1 MSKHQ
6 QALSK
11 NRTSSGVP
19 QPPAMPEQDGLV
31 TGENEAFQVCREGVV
46 YRKSQGQYAV
56 RWGEH
61 TLHCTISNRLRKQLV
76 YPIADPGSLRQHVVA
91 VEDIRMV
98 DPIAVGDCVQFVA
111 GGDGNGMIVAVLP
124 RRSKLVRRAAGPKP
138 LEQVIVANVDQLVV
152 ICAADRPAP
161 SWELVDR
168 YLASAESTEVPARIC
183 ITKIDLAEFGAL
195 DEEVANYRAIGYPV
209 DLTSASSGAGV
220 AAFAAVLQG
229 RLSVLAGKS
238 GAGKTSILN
247 AVQPGLG
254 LRVGAVSAMTGKGKH
269 TTSYLELFPLDGGG
283 GVVDTPGMR
292 EFGLWDVHEDD
303 IALLFR
309 EFRPFVGGCRFGASC
324 RHREEPG
331 CAITAAVDVG
341 QITPRR
347 YYSYRRLAS

>member
-1 MSKHQ
+1 MAKHQ
-6 QALSK
+6 QVLSK
-11 NRTSSGVP
+11 NRKNVGVP
-19 QPPAMPEQDGLV
+19 QPPVVPEPDGQAASAD
-31 TGENEAFQVCREGVV
+31 GESSVRREGVV

-56 RWGEH
+56 WVGEH
-61 TLHCTISNRLRKQLV
+61 SVHCAISNRLRKQLV
-76 YPIADPGSLRQHVVA
+76 YPIADPGSLRQHVVT

-98 DPIAVGDCVQFVA
+98 DPIAVGDHVQFVA
-111 GGDGNGMIVAVLP
+111 GGDGGGMIVDVLP
-124 RRSKLVRRAAGPKP
+124 RRSKLVRRAAGPRP
-138 LEQVIVANVDQLVV
+138 LEQVIVANVDQVV
-152 ICAADRPAP
+152 VVCAADRPAP

-168 YLASAESTEVPARIC
+168 YLASAESTELPARLC
-183 ITKIDLAEFGAL
+183 ITKMDLIEPAAL

-220 AAFAAVLQG
+220 AAFAAALAQ

-269 TTSYLELFPLDGGG
+269 TTSSLELFPLDSGG

-292 EFGLWDVHEDD
+292 EFGLWDVHQDD

-309 EFRPFVGGCRFGASC
+309 EFRPFVGRCRFGASC
-324 RHREEPG
+324 RHHDEPG
-331 CAITAAVDVG
+331 CAVTAALAAG

-347 YYSYRRLAS
+347 YQSYRRMAS

>member
-6 QALSK
+6 QVINK
-11 NRTSSGVP
+11 NREGRGAP
-19 QPPAMPEQDGLV
+19 QPPNVAALEGQE
-31 TGENEAFQVCREGVV
+31 TSEEAEPHLRREGVV

-56 RWGEH
+56 LAAGR
-61 TLHCTISNRLRKQLV
+61 TVQCTISNRLRKQLV
-76 YPIADPGSLRQHVVA
+76 YPIADPGSLRPHVVA

-98 DPIAVGDCVQFVA
+98 DPIAVGDGVQFVA
-111 GGDGNGMIVAVLP
+111 GGAGSGMIVDVLP

-138 LEQVIVANVDQLVV
+138 LEQVIVANVDQVVV

-183 ITKIDLAEFGAL
+183 ITKTDLVEPGAL
-195 DEEVANYRAIGYPV
+195 DDEVANYRAIGYPV

-220 AAFAAVLQG
+220 AEFAVVLQH

-269 TTSYLELFPLDGGG
+269 TTSFLELFPLDGGG

-292 EFGLWDVHEDD
+292 EFGLWDVHQDD

-309 EFRPFVGGCRFGASC
+309 EFRPLVDRCRFGRSC

-331 CAITAAVDVG
+331 CGITAAVAAG
-341 QITPRR
+341 QITQRR
-347 YYSYRRLAS
+347 YRSYRRMAS

>member
-1 MSKHQ
+1 M
-6 QALSK
+6 
-11 NRTSSGVP
+11 P
-19 QPPAMPEQDGLV
+19 QPPVLPEQDGLV
-31 TGENEAFQVCREGVV
+31 ANENEEFQVYREGVV
-46 YRKSQGQYAV
+46 FRKSQGQYAV
-56 RWGEH
+56 RVGEDSVQ
-61 TLHCTISNRLRKQLV
+61 CTISNRLRKQLV
-76 YPIADPGSLRQHVVA
+76 YPIADPGSLHQRVVT

-98 DPIAVGDCVQFVA
+98 DPIAVGDRVHFVA
-111 GGDGNGMIVAVLP
+111 GGEGSGMILEVLP
-124 RRSKLVRRAAGPKP
+124 RRSKLVRRAAGTKP
-138 LEQVIVANVDQLVV
+138 LEQVIVANVDQVVV

-183 ITKIDLAEFGAL
+183 ITKIDLVEPGGL

-209 DLTSASSGAGV
+209 DLTSATSGAGV

-254 LRVGAVSAMTGKGKH
+254 LRVGAVSALTGKGKH
-269 TTSYLELFPLDGGG
+269 TTSYLEMFPLVGGG

-292 EFGLWDVHEDD
+292 EFGLWDVHQND

-309 EFRPFVGGCRFGASC
+309 EFRPFVGRCRFGASC

-331 CAITAAVDVG
+331 CAITAAVDAG

-347 YYSYRRLAS
+347 YLSYRRMAS